1 MLFIYMFY
9 DCIDAGNKLVEVIF
23 FDFCYENL
31 IINWEFNFIV
41 YVLLRGGLLVV
52 VLVVCWLGCLL
63 SVVVVKKIILL
74 FNLELVLGVVIV
86 DGCLV
91 WLKYKL
97 GSL

>member
-1 MLFIYMFY
+1 M
-9 DCIDAGNKLVEVIF
+9 
-23 FDFCYENL
+23 
-31 IINWEFNFIV
+31 
-41 YVLLRGGLLVV
+41 LVV

-74 FNLELVLGVVIV
+74 FNLELVLGVIMV

-97 GSL
+97 WSLEV